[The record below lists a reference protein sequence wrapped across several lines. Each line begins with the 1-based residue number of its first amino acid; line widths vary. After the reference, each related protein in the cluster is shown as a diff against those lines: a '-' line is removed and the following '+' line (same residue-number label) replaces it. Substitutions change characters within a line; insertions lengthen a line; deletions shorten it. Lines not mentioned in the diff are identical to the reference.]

1 MQEQPAH
8 STKQQALRAIA
19 SLPENAD
26 MEDIM
31 YRLYVLE
38 NIQHGRQSAENDT
51 GRTTQELLKDLPA
64 W

>member
-1 MQEQPAH
+1 MQEQPTY
-8 STKQQALRAIA
+8 STKRQALEAIA

-38 NIQHGRQSAENDT
+38 NIKHGRQSAENEEGKTAED
-51 GRTTQELLKDLPA
+51 LLKDIHK